1 LQSQIASLNQEL
13 AEKAQTI
20 SQQLGQINQKDTKLT
35 QQDQAYEDL
44 VLENKKQN
52 QSIQDLEQ
60 EKTRQS
66 QRITELERQI
76 QVKNQAAN
84 ELAAYQNLLQTELN
98 LADTDLTICSAE
110 IKKLKSRPTAS
121 RLAEEKTKTLTE
133 QKSRTITETKI
144 KEILGLSN
152 NSTLPENWENQLIKQ
167 TNLEQI
173 EQAKRALE
181 IALSKKANEVKELNK
196 INQKNSTFTKDLI
209 V

>member
-1 LQSQIASLNQEL
+1 
-13 AEKAQTI
+13 
-20 SQQLGQINQKDTKLT
+20 
-35 QQDQAYEDL
+35 
-44 VLENKKQN
+44 
-52 QSIQDLEQ
+52 LEQ

-66 QRITELERQI
+66 QRITELEQQI
-76 QVKNQAAN
+76 QAKNQAAN

-98 LADTDLTICSAE
+98 LTATDLTTCSAE
-110 IKKLKSRPTAS
+110 IKKLKSRPSAVQ
-121 RLAEEKTKTLTE
+121 LAEEKTKTLTE
-133 QKSRTITETKI
+133 QKSRMITETKI

-152 NSTLPENWENQLIKQ
+152 NSTLPENWENQLTKQ

-196 INQKNSTFTKDLI
+196 INQENSTFTKDLI

>member
-1 LQSQIASLNQEL
+1 
-13 AEKAQTI
+13 
-20 SQQLGQINQKDTKLT
+20 
-35 QQDQAYEDL
+35 
-44 VLENKKQN
+44 
-52 QSIQDLEQ
+52 LEQ

-84 ELAAYQNLLQTELN
+84 ELAAYQNLLRTELN
-98 LADTDLTICSAE
+98 LTATDLTTCSAE
-110 IKKLKSRPTAS
+110 IKKLKSRPSAAQ
-121 RLAEEKTKTLTE
+121 LAEEKTKTLTE

-152 NSTLPENWENQLIKQ
+152 NSTLPGNWENQLTKQ

-196 INQKNSTFTKDLI
+196 INQENSTFTKDLI